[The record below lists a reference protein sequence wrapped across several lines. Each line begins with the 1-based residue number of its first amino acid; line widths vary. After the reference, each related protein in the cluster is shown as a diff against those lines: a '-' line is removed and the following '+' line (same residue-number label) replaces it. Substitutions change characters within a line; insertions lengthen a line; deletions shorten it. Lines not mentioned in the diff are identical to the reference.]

1 MSLVEIKYFD
11 PLIGNKPFFDQPV
24 KNKQKKYEKIIEMSR
39 NVDYNKKFIRLF
51 KSWKILWTHWYR
63 SIKAKKYECFP
74 IVFFFLY
81 EKQKKKLVQHCFLL
95 LKSKDILDFS

>member
-24 KNKQKKYEKIIEMSR
+24 KNKQKEYEKIIEMSR

-63 SIKAKKYECFP
+63 SIKAKKYECFLMIFFCMKNRRKSWCN
-74 IVFFFLY
+74 IVFY
-81 EKQKKKLVQHCFLL
+81 C
-95 LKSKDILDFS
+95 